1 MPSILLLTGPP
12 GVGKTTISRK
22 IVETL
27 PRGVHLHA
35 DDFWEFIRTG
45 AVPPWLPEAHAQN
58 RVAIEA
64 VTAAAIVFAQGGYET
79 VIDGVIGPWFLEV
92 VAEQARAADVPLHY
106 VVLRADLDVTM
117 ARADGRT
124 HGELNDESALR
135 AMHDEFDRARDHSR
149 FVVDA
154 GSSDERAL
162 VGTVAQIWRAGSNL
176 VR

>member
-22 IVETL
+22 IVESL

-64 VTAAAIVFAQGGYET
+64 VTAAAGAFCRGGYET
-79 VIDGVIGPWFLEV
+79 VVDGVVGPWFLDT
-92 VAEQARAADVPLHY
+92 VAEQTRAAGVALHY

-117 ARADGRT
+117 ARATART
-124 HGELNDESALR
+124 HGELNDETALR
-135 AMHDEFDRARDHSR
+135 AMHGEFDRARDHSH

-154 GSSDERAL
+154 GSSDESTL
-162 VGTVAQIWRAGSNL
+162 VATVTDVWRSGSNL
-176 VR
+176 VS

>member
-12 GVGKTTISRK
+12 GVGKTTIARK

-45 AVPPWLPEAHAQN
+45 AVPPWQPEAHTQN

-64 VTAAAIVFAQGGYET
+64 VTAAAIAFSQGGYET
-79 VIDGVIGPWFLEV
+79 VIDGIVGPWFLDV
-92 VAEQARAADVPLHY
+92 VAAQAQAAGVPLHY
-106 VVLRADLDVTM
+106 VVLRADLDVTR
-117 ARADGRT
+117 ARADART

-135 AMHDEFDRARDHSR
+135 IMHGEFDRAGDHSR
-149 FVVDA
+149 YVVDA
-154 GSSDERAL
+154 GSSDEATL
-162 VGTVAQIWRAGSNL
+162 LETVTEIWRSGSNL
-176 VR
+176 VG

>member
-12 GVGKTTISRK
+12 GVGKTTIARR
-22 IVETL
+22 IVESL

-45 AVPPWLPEAHAQN
+45 AVPPWLPEAHTQN

-64 VTAAAIVFAQGGYET
+64 VTAAAIAFSRGGYET
-79 VIDGVIGPWFLEV
+79 VIDGVIGPWFLET
-92 VAEQARAADVPLHY
+92 VADQAREAGVPLHY

-117 ARADGRT
+117 ARATGRT
-124 HGELNDESALR
+124 HGELNDETALR
-135 AMHDEFDRARDHSR
+135 AMHGEFDRARDHSR

-154 GSSDERAL
+154 QDADEAAL
-162 VGTVAQIWRAGSNL
+162 VATVQEVWRSGSNL
-176 VR
+176 VG